1 MLPQPLTSSL
11 LAVAIRALA
20 TWRLAHLLMY
30 EAGPW
35 NIIIQ
40 LREYF
45 GVRHDPDGT
54 PVGYPDGSV
63 FECFLCF
70 SVWTGLVSSL
80 LPASWLRPLALSAFA
95 IWSEKVYSRG
105 TR

>member
-1 MLPQPLTSSL
+1 MPPQSSTGRF
-11 LAVAIRALA
+11 LAVTIRALA
-20 TWRLAHLLMY
+20 TWRLAHLMMY

-35 NIIIQ
+35 NIIIRV
-40 LREYF
+40 REYF

-70 SVWTGLVSSL
+70 SVWTGLVSSS
-80 LPASWLRPLALSAFA
+80 LPVSWLRPLALSALA
-95 IWSEKVYSRG
+95 IWSEKWYKHGSR
-105 TR
+105 